1 MLTLSTRHAIL
12 HLEHLRNAEQRNA
25 EQKYWDNTVLCSLP
39 AAVLP
44 EYTQTFIYSL
54 INAHKVKCIH
64 VRTHTGI
71 Y

>member
-12 HLEHLRNAEQRNA
+12 HLEHLRNAEQGNA

-44 EYTQTFIYSL
+44 EIHTNIY
-54 INAHKVKCIH
+54 IQYPKC
-64 VRTHTGI
+64 T
-71 Y
+71 